1 MLQNNLVDRIAA
13 GTATL
18 LGIDDICKRLGISR
32 TTFDRWVRNG
42 GGKSDR
48 ATIASIL
55 ASKMLNDASKM
66 LNEPLGAITRIAYQA
81 ENSTEGAITF
91 PPPDIRIGNSPK
103 WELETFKQWLR
114 ENVKDGNA

>member
-1 MLQNNLVDRIAA
+1 MGQEDLVDRIAA

-42 GGKSDR
+42 SEQPIR
-48 ATIASIL
+48 T
-55 ASKMLNDASKM
+55 
-66 LNEPLGAITRIAYQA
+66 TRTSTLLENLERRNTMARLMDVPENAA
-81 ENSTEGAITF
+81 EGNICF

-103 WELETFKQWLR
+103 WELETFKAWLR
-114 ENVKDGNA
+114 ANIKK